1 MIKCIGIIPHN
12 KSKQKQK
19 RQMFEFVNSF
29 SLSPFFSAS
38 VGKEEY
44 RMLLSNRNVIS
55 VNLLRLERVFF
66 VLLLL
71 SATFAYKYSPTR
83 AQIHFIVCRCMR
95 MGKYTHTR
103 DKTPQS
109 GSLFTNIGSARH
121 LFQRHAAFIL
131 SFWPLHTML
140 LTMMTAFIAT
150 APNESSTHT
159 MTPVH
164 YGEIITYP
172 YTKNLPLFQYIHTN
186 RWKLSTLWRR
196 TVVNFLQSSTN
207 P

>member
-66 VLLLL
+66 VVVV
-71 SATFAYKYSPTR
+71 
-83 AQIHFIVCRCMR
+83 AQC
-95 MGKYTHTR
+95 
-103 DKTPQS
+103 
-109 GSLFTNIGSARH
+109 
-121 LFQRHAAFIL
+121 
-131 SFWPLHTML
+131 
-140 LTMMTAFIAT
+140 
-150 APNESSTHT
+150 
-159 MTPVH
+159 
-164 YGEIITYP
+164 
-172 YTKNLPLFQYIHTN
+172 
-186 RWKLSTLWRR
+186 
-196 TVVNFLQSSTN
+196 NFCI
-207 P
+207 

>member
-66 VLLLL
+66 CCCSVQLLHINILQREHR
-71 SATFAYKYSPTR
+71 STSSCAV
-83 AQIHFIVCRCMR
+83 VCVWEN
-95 MGKYTHTR
+95 THTHEIKR
-103 DKTPQS
+103 RKAALYLQTLAQHGICFS
-109 GSLFTNIGSARH
+109 VTRHSFSLSDLCI
-121 LFQRHAAFIL
+121 
-131 SFWPLHTML
+131 PC
-140 LTMMTAFIAT
+140 
-150 APNESSTHT
+150 
-159 MTPVH
+159 
-164 YGEIITYP
+164 Y
-172 YTKNLPLFQYIHTN
+172 
-186 RWKLSTLWRR
+186 
-196 TVVNFLQSSTN
+196 
-207 P
+207 